1 MVEMLWRSAMT
12 LEQKCPAWDL
22 LTPKLL
28 VWRMIVDEDGSQVGE
43 WARIQVL
50 RIVSVFSK

>member
-1 MVEMLWRSAMT
+1 MEMLWRSAMT

-50 RIVSVFSK
+50 KIVSVFSK